1 MNLRCLVIGAC
12 LLLSGSFIQAQS
24 NFARTIKEY
33 YRVNPF
39 QGNFSSFVEALT
51 TDPSLLKKE
60 IYRQTDT
67 TGYFVKGEYDV
78 FNPYSINANK
88 VDMLFYENVYKSK
101 SRVLFNFY
109 TYQLT
114 AYFPDTE
121 LARRAV
127 AKDYKKLVKRIRK
140 DMYNTQKQSLKGY
153 NNIED
158 GEITSFNDSGSPL
171 EPVIVSW
178 QTLEKTKQLGL
189 TIIVRLEQVKN
200 YAYPVNYKN
209 RIAYGR
215 Y

>member
-1 MNLRCLVIGAC
+1 MWKYFFAITLS
-12 LLLSGSFIQAQS
+12 LLSVSVTQAQS
-24 NFARTIKEY
+24 SFARTVKEY

-88 VDMLFYENVYKSK
+88 VDMLFYENAYKSK
-101 SRVLFNFY
+101 SSILFRFY

-127 AKDYKKLVKRIRK
+127 EKDYKKLVKRVRQDLFDTK
-140 DMYNTQKQSLKGY
+140 RQSLKGY

-158 GEITSFNDSGSPL
+158 GEITTFSDSGSPL

-178 QTLEKTKQLGL
+178 QTLAKTKQLGL
-189 TIIVRLEQVKN
+189 TIILRLEQLNN
-200 YAYPVNYKN
+200 YAYPVSYKN
-209 RIAYGR
+209 RAGYGR
-215 Y
+215 

>member
-1 MNLRCLVIGAC
+1 MLKCFFAIAFLISAPTVW
-12 LLLSGSFIQAQS
+12 AQS
-24 NFARTIKEY
+24 NFTRTIKEY

-39 QGNFSSFVEALT
+39 QGNFSSFIEALS

-88 VDMLFYENVYKSK
+88 VDMLFYESSYKAN
-101 SRVLFNFY
+101 SRVIFNFY

-114 AYFPDTE
+114 TYFPDTE

-127 AKDYKKLVKRIRK
+127 VKDYRKLVKKVRK
-140 DMYNTQKQSLKGY
+140 DLYDTRKQSLKGY

-158 GEITSFNDSGSPL
+158 GEITTFNDNSSPID
-171 EPVIVSW
+171 PVTVSW
-178 QTLEKTKQLGL
+178 QTLAKTKQLGL
-189 TIIVRLEQVKN
+189 TIILRIEQVKN

-209 RIAYGR
+209 HVQYRR
-215 Y
+215 

>member
-1 MNLRCLVIGAC
+1 MFKYFFAIILS
-12 LLLSGSFIQAQS
+12 LLSASLTQAQS
-24 NFARTIKEY
+24 NFARTVKEY

-51 TDPSLLKKE
+51 TDPSLMKKE

-67 TGYFVKGEYDV
+67 TGYFVKGQYDV

-101 SRVLFNFY
+101 SRILFTFY

-114 AYFPDTE
+114 TYFPDTE

-127 AKDYKKLVKRIRK
+127 VKDYTKLVRKIRK
-140 DMYNTQKQSLKGY
+140 DFYDTQRQSLKGY

-158 GEITSFNDSGSPL
+158 GEITAFNDSGSPL
-171 EPVIVSW
+171 EPVVVSW
-178 QTLEKTKQLGL
+178 QTLAKTKQLGL
-189 TIIVRLEQVKN
+189 TIILRLEQVNN
-200 YAYPVNYKN
+200 YAYPVNYKS
-209 RIAYGR
+209 RFSYMR
-215 Y
+215 

>member
-1 MNLRCLVIGAC
+1 MKKYIIGIIFFTLGATVC
-12 LLLSGSFIQAQS
+12 RAQT
-24 NFARTIKEY
+24 NFTRTIKEY

-39 QGNFSSFVEALT
+39 QGNFSSFIKALT
-51 TDPSLLKKE
+51 SDPSLLRKE

-67 TGYFVKGEYDV
+67 TGYFVRGQYEV

-88 VDMLFYENVYKSK
+88 VDMLFYENVYKAK
-101 SRVLFNFY
+101 SRVLFTFY

-114 AYFPDTE
+114 TYFPDTE

-127 AKDYKKLVKRIRK
+127 VKDYKKLVKKIRR
-140 DMYNTQKQSLKGY
+140 DLFDTQRQSLKGY

-178 QTLEKTKQLGL
+178 QTLAKTKQLGL
-189 TIIVRLEQVKN
+189 TIIVRLEQVNN
-200 YAYPVNYKN
+200 YAYPINYRNKLSFI
-209 RIAYGR
+209 R
-215 Y
+215 

>member
-1 MNLRCLVIGAC
+1 MLKYFFAIAIFVLPV
-12 LLLSGSFIQAQS
+12 SFIQAQS
-24 NFARTIKEY
+24 NFTRTVKEY

-101 SRVLFNFY
+101 NRVLFSFY

-114 AYFPDTE
+114 TYFPDTE

-127 AKDYKKLVKRIRK
+127 AKDYKKLVKKIRK
-140 DMYNTQKQSLKGY
+140 DMYDTQRQSLKGY

-158 GEITSFNDSGSPL
+158 GEITTFNDSGSTL
-171 EPVIVSW
+171 EPVVVSW
-178 QTLEKTKQLGL
+178 QTLAKTKQLGL
-189 TIIVRLEQVKN
+189 TIILRLEQDNN
-200 YAYPVNYKN
+200 YAYPINHKN

>member
-1 MNLRCLVIGAC
+1 MLKYFIAITLS
-12 LLLSGSFIQAQS
+12 LLSASLTQAQS
-24 NFARTIKEY
+24 DFARTVKEY

-39 QGNFSSFVEALT
+39 QGNFSSFIKALT
-51 TDPSLLKKE
+51 TDPALMKKE

-67 TGYFVKGEYDV
+67 TGYFVKGQYDV

-101 SRVLFNFY
+101 SRVLFTFY

-114 AYFPDTE
+114 TYFPDTE

-127 AKDYKKLVKRIRK
+127 IKDYKKLVRKIRK
-140 DMYNTQKQSLKGY
+140 DFYDTQKQSLKGY

-158 GEITSFNDSGSPL
+158 GEITAFNDSGSPL
-171 EPVIVSW
+171 EPVVVSW
-178 QTLEKTKQLGL
+178 QTLAKTKQLGL
-189 TIIVRLEQVKN
+189 TIILRLEQHNN

>member
-1 MNLRCLVIGAC
+1 MFKYFFAITLS
-12 LLLSGSFIQAQS
+12 LLSASLIQAQS
-24 NFARTIKEY
+24 NFTRIVKEY

-51 TDPSLLKKE
+51 TDPSLMKKE

-67 TGYFVKGEYDV
+67 TGYFVKGQYDV

-88 VDMLFYENVYKSK
+88 VDMLFYENAYKSK
-101 SRVLFNFY
+101 SRVFFTFY

-121 LARRAV
+121 LARQAII
-127 AKDYKKLVKRIRK
+127 KDYKKLVKKIRK
-140 DMYNTQKQSLKGY
+140 DLYDTQRQSLKGY
-153 NNIED
+153 NEIED
-158 GEITSFNDSGSPL
+158 GEITTFNDSGSPL

-178 QTLEKTKQLGL
+178 QTLAKTKQLGL
-189 TIIVRLEQVKN
+189 TIILRLEQVNN

-209 RIAYGR
+209 RFNYMR
-215 Y
+215 